1 MYSLDEINKKMAHSL
16 VANLGITITKASAT
30 EVEATMPVDERTCQ
44 PFGYLHGGASLA
56 LAETLAGIGSIQAL
70 GENEFAM
77 GAQVTGNHVMPAPIG
92 ATLYAK
98 AKILHQ
104 GHRTHLWNVNIYNT
118 TGELVSTCRVLNS
131 ILRRQ

>member
-92 ATLYAK
+92 AT
-98 AKILHQ
+98 
-104 GHRTHLWNVNIYNT
+104 
-118 TGELVSTCRVLNS
+118 
-131 ILRRQ
+131 